1 MKRCRLKRLN
11 FQIKNDMSKENK
23 TLDKQ
28 QNGNDFIADVSGS
41 YSNDKPM
48 TKIEYLE
55 YMSKKA
61 KTVHTIIYPDGSKG
75 ELNRGVVV
83 LL

>member
-1 MKRCRLKRLN
+1 
-11 FQIKNDMSKENK
+11 MSKETRN
-23 TLDKQ
+23 TDKQ

-41 YSNDKPM
+41 YSDDKPL
-48 TKIEYLE
+48 TEIEYLE

-61 KTVHTIIYPDGSKG
+61 KTVHTITYPDGSKG
-75 ELNRGVVV
+75 EFNRGVIV

>member
-1 MKRCRLKRLN
+1 MG
-11 FQIKNDMSKENK
+11 KENEN
-23 TLDKQ
+23 LNEP
-28 QNGNDFIADVSGS
+28 QNSALNIADVSGS
-41 YSNDKPM
+41 YSDNKPM
-48 TKIEYLE
+48 TEIEYLE

-61 KTVHTIIYPDGSKG
+61 KTIHTITYPDGSKG

>member
-1 MKRCRLKRLN
+1 MKTYKGN
-11 FQIKNDMSKENK
+11 PF
-23 TLDKQ
+23 DKP

-41 YSNDKPM
+41 CSDNKPL
-48 TKIEYLE
+48 TEIEYLE

-61 KTVHTIIYPDGSKG
+61 KTVHTIVYPDGSKG

>member
-1 MKRCRLKRLN
+1 
-11 FQIKNDMSKENK
+11 MSKEK
-23 TLDKQ
+23 QTLDNP

-41 YSNDKPM
+41 YFDDKPL
-48 TKIEYLE
+48 TEIEYLE

-61 KTVHTIIYPDGSKG
+61 KTVHTITYPDGSKG
-75 ELNRGVVV
+75 ELNRGVIV

>member
-1 MKRCRLKRLN
+1 
-11 FQIKNDMSKENK
+11 MSKENK
-23 TLDKQ
+23 TSDKQ

-41 YSNDKPM
+41 YFDSKPLTEM
-48 TKIEYLE
+48 EYLE

>member
-1 MKRCRLKRLN
+1 MN
-11 FQIKNDMSKENK
+11 KENK
-23 TLDKQ
+23 TSDKAQ
-28 QNGNDFIADVSGS
+28 KSNDFIADVSGS
-41 YSNDKPM
+41 YSDNKPL
-48 TKIEYLE
+48 TEIEYIE

-61 KTVHTIIYPDGSKG
+61 KTVHTITYPDGSKG

>member
-1 MKRCRLKRLN
+1 MEN
-11 FQIKNDMSKENK
+11 SNDIQNK
-23 TLDKQ
+23 T
-28 QNGNDFIADVSGS
+28 NVGNEVLADVSGS
-41 YSNDKPM
+41 YFDSKPLTEM
-48 TKIEYLE
+48 EYLE